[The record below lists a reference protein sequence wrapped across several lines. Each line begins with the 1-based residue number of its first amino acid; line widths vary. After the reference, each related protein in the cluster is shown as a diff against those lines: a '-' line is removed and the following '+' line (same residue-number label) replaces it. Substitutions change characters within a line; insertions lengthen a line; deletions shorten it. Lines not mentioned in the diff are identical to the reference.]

1 MHEVGLCE
9 RDAHRYFV
17 TASEHEHCAVII
29 RVVLSLLADDTA
41 QTAHDRFLVDV
52 CVMTHKE
59 SVPCIIE
66 ELAVHEVVA
75 SCANHKEAVADEFD
89 TTGYVA

>member
-1 MHEVGLCE
+1 M
-9 RDAHRYFV
+9 A
-17 TASEHEHCAVII
+17 
-29 RVVLSLLADDTA
+29 
-41 QTAHDRFLVDV
+41 
-52 CVMTHKE
+52 HKE